1 MHAVDGIDM
10 CLYEKQI
17 FCLLGH
23 NGAGKTTTINL
34 LTGMLPK
41 SKGQILIEGRDIDYE
56 LDDIRKN
63 VGLCN

>member
-1 MHAVDGIDM
+1 MKKTFGNFSAVDGIEL

-23 NGAGKTTTINL
+23 NGSGKTTTINM

-41 SKGQILIEGRDIDYE
+41 TSGNANIAGH
-56 LDDIRKN
+56 
-63 VGLCN
+63 